1 MLLPML
7 SELSNKLTNLK
18 VKNDYENNV
27 HEKTIQLHL
36 PPIQSSVLCSI
47 R

>member
-1 MLLPML
+1 MMLLPIL

-27 HEKTIQLHL
+27 HEKTISYIYHL
-36 PPIQSSVLCSI
+36 SSHQSCVL
-47 R
+47 